1 MIKVSIAE
9 ARRLLAIATSTAT
22 TTVKLFYLHWS
33 DWRRRHQAVHHAFR
47 FALTC
52 LTGGEQVD
60 EARLAFVVRHVPDVP
75 TRRFALAP
83 EEVLLLNPN
92 TGTLP
97 LFRSRTDA
105 EITVGIYRRHP
116 VLIRDDDVHGN
127 PWALRFVRM
136 FDMANDSGLFRT
148 ADELVTQGAAFD
160 GWMWSKGKEHW
171 VPLYEAKLLSHYDH
185 RYTTYANAT
194 DAQLR
199 VQTLPRL
206 TDEQHD
212 DPETEPLARYWLGD
226 SDVVDAIGDRWDRD
240 WLLGW
245 RNITGQEKWRTLVS
259 CVLPR
264 TAVNHAFPLAFP
276 RNRGYI
282 TLLQALWSS
291 LVCDYVVRQKLA
303 GTNLTF
309 GIVGQVACPVPSAFD
324 SPQPWY
330 GAVTLREWVVPRVIE
345 LSYTSWR
352 LRPYAVDNGDDG
364 PPYRWLPQRREL
376 IRAELDAAMFHV
388 YGLTRPEVVHVLD
401 SFFVVRKYEQRDHG
415 EFRTKRLVLDRYD
428 AMAEAAR
435 TGHPYQTILD
445 PPPGHGPRHPARG

>member
-1 MIKVSIAE
+1 MAAMTRNHPHDPDAGPAASG
-9 ARRLLAIATSTAT
+9 ATSRPVPPAPPVPAYLAHRP
-22 TTVKLFYLHWS
+22 TVGGLVVPWVTPRAADGRFLFGVIDPQRLAH
-33 DWRRRHQAVHHAFR
+33 
-47 FALTC
+47 C
-52 LTGGEQVD
+52 LTGHLCQVCGR
-60 EARLAFVVRHVPDVP
+60 RLERPV
-75 TRRFALAP
+75 
-83 EEVLLLNPN
+83 VLLLRERDLVRQCVSEP
-92 TGTLP
+92 
-97 LFRSRTDA
+97 A
-105 EITVGIYRRHP
+105 CHP
-116 VLIRDDDVHGN
+116 VCAAYTARACPMVAGRMEHYRSA
-127 PWALRFVRM
+127 PVRLGEQM
-136 FDMANDSGLFRT
+136 THAPDTAARLGQPAEVWYAVWLDGYHTIIDPVNGLP
-148 ADELVTQGAAFD
+148 AASFA
-160 GWMWSKGKEHW
+160 GTR
-171 VPLYEAKLLSHYDH
+171 P
-185 RYTTYANAT
+185 R
-194 DAQLR
+194 R